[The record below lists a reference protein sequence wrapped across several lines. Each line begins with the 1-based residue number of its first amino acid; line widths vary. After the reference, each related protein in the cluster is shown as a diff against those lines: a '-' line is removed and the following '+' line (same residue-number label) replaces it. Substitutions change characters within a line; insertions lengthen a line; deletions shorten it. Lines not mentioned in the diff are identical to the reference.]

1 MSIINYHGVTH
12 CVPLALLP
20 VWKRV
25 LCRREIHAF
34 DEVYS
39 CGEHRLVCDA
49 CGLIVNI
56 ASIDTTY
63 VKATTTTG
71 CFCENNLSALAAKE
85 GE

>member
-1 MSIINYHGVTH
+1 MSIINYHGITH
-12 CVPLALLP
+12 ALPLFLLP
-20 VWKRV
+20 AWRV
-25 LCRREIHAF
+25 IMCRHNCHVF

-39 CGEHRLVCDA
+39 RGDHHLVCDA